1 MAGTQEKKGTLKKVL
16 NVLQVINNTQPL
28 DLAGQLGVDGF
39 GTRKKDLIP
48 FLMDILSML
57 AGGKSLEDLLYN
69 LLGSQ
74 LQEIDTKVRIQL
86 RDSLKAKCG
95 EAVLNSG
102 FPAWLGGGG
111 LEINFVNIDIFDLL
125 KTIQGTGGVAGDY
138 AGNILGDVDD
148 FNRKIMEAVD
158 MLNNA
163 IPMEYNGNQIMNVTY
178 TGSGFIFEIGVDYTN
193 KTVENFIDDY
203 FDGLVLFPIDAIV
216 AAIVNLLTGIWDKK
230 SGKSY
235 QDVFEMQQID
245 GTINKMADTD
255 CGEIVNENTEFFKFS
270 RDELELFRF
279 NASNRSSGRVSFD
292 LGCGTL
298 VTEISAEEVTNLLD
312 RYKEEV
318 STELF
323 ISKTAKRQATK
334 NLVDGIANL
343 MIGGQIFTAS
353 TIVAD
358 ADDQTI
364 KDDIIKM
371 LLDHLKN
378 VFLKQALSP
387 QTLVM
392 LILVGYALVDDSE
405 LEDQGNGKPKKI
417 DIGPERLE
425 IFADLRGTIREIVKI
440 LYELIVK
447 NFFEHLSY
455 FIQRLMADIA
465 LGILKEKLDIWVQSI
480 KATMGRFGKAVSKTT
495 KRIL

>member
-1 MAGTQEKKGTLKKVL
+1 MAGTQQEKSRLKKIL

-28 DLAGQLGVDGF
+28 DLAGQLGIDGF

-74 LQEIDTKVRIQL
+74 LQEIDNMVRIQL
-86 RDSLKAKCG
+86 RNSLKAKCG

-102 FPAWLGGGG
+102 FPAWMGGGG
-111 LEINFVNIDIFDLL
+111 LEINFVNLDIFDLL
-125 KTIQGTGGVAGDY
+125 KTIQGTGGVAADY

-148 FNRKIMEAVD
+148 FNRKIMESVD

-163 IPMEYNGNQIMNVTY
+163 IPMEYNGKQIMTVTY

-203 FDGLVLFPIDAIV
+203 FDGLELFPIDAIV
-216 AAIVNLLTGIWDKK
+216 TAIVNLLTGVFDKQ
-230 SGKSY
+230 SGKSF
-235 QDVFEMQQID
+235 QDVMEMQQID

-255 CGEIVNENTEFFKFS
+255 CGEVVNEETAFYKFS

-279 NASNRSSGRVSFD
+279 NASDRVNGRVSFN
-292 LGCGTL
+292 LNCGTL
-298 VTEISAEEVTNLLD
+298 TTEVDPIQVKNLLD
-312 RYKEEV
+312 KYREEV

-323 ISKTAKRQATK
+323 ITKSARRGATK
-334 NLVDGIANL
+334 NLIDGVADL
-343 MIGGQIFTAS
+343 MIGGMVFAGS
-353 TIVAD
+353 TISAD
-358 ADDQTI
+358 ETDETI
-364 KDDIIKM
+364 KDDIIKN
-371 LLDHLKN
+371 LLDQLKN

-405 LEDQGNGKPKKI
+405 LEDQGWGEPKKI
-417 DIGPERLE
+417 DIGPERLK
-425 IFADLRGTIREIVKI
+425 IFASLGGAIREIVKI

-447 NFFEHLSY
+447 NFFQHLSY
-455 FIQRLMADIA
+455 YIQRLMANIA

-480 KATMGRFGKAVSKTT
+480 KATMGRFGKAVDKAS

>member
-1 MAGTQEKKGTLKKVL
+1 M
-16 NVLQVINNTQPL
+16 
-28 DLAGQLGVDGF
+28 
-39 GTRKKDLIP
+39 
-48 FLMDILSML
+48 
-57 AGGKSLEDLLYN
+57 
-69 LLGSQ
+69 
-74 LQEIDTKVRIQL
+74 
-86 RDSLKAKCG
+86 
-95 EAVLNSG
+95 
-102 FPAWLGGGG
+102 
-111 LEINFVNIDIFDLL
+111 
-125 KTIQGTGGVAGDY
+125 
-138 AGNILGDVDD
+138 
-148 FNRKIMEAVD
+148 
-158 MLNNA
+158 
-163 IPMEYNGNQIMNVTY
+163 
-178 TGSGFIFEIGVDYTN
+178 
-193 KTVENFIDDY
+193 
-203 FDGLVLFPIDAIV
+203 
-216 AAIVNLLTGIWDKK
+216 
-230 SGKSY
+230 
-235 QDVFEMQQID
+235 
-245 GTINKMADTD
+245 
-255 CGEIVNENTEFFKFS
+255 
-270 RDELELFRF
+270 
-279 NASNRSSGRVSFD
+279 
-292 LGCGTL
+292 GCGTL

-358 ADDQTI
+358 SDDQTI

>member
-1 MAGTQEKKGTLKKVL
+1 MSGTQSRKNTLKKVL

-28 DLAGQLGVDGF
+28 DLAGQLGIDGF

-69 LLGSQ
+69 ILGSQ
-74 LQEIDTKVRIQL
+74 LEEIDNTVRIQL

-102 FPAWLGGGG
+102 FPAWMGGGG

-138 AGNILGDVDD
+138 AGNVLGQVDD
-148 FNRKIMEAVD
+148 FNRKIMESVD

-163 IPMEYNGNQIMNVTY
+163 IPMEYNGQQIMNVTY

-216 AAIVNLLTGIWDKK
+216 AAIVNLLTGIFDRK
-230 SGKSY
+230 SGKSFE
-235 QDVFEMQQID
+235 DIMEMQQID
-245 GTINKMADTD
+245 GTINKMADAD
-255 CGEIVNENTEFFKFS
+255 CGEIVNEETAFYKFS

-279 NASNRSSGRVSFD
+279 NASNKSSGTVSFD

-298 VTEISAEEVTNLLD
+298 VTEVSDEAVKNLINV
-312 RYKEEV
+312 YKESV
-318 STELF
+318 SSELF
-323 ISKTAKRQATK
+323 ITKSARKSATQDLI
-334 NLVDGIANL
+334 NGVADL
-343 MIGGQIFTAS
+343 MIGGKLFTVS
-353 TIVAD
+353 TIPAD
-358 ADDQTI
+358 TDDQTI

-405 LEDQGNGKPKKI
+405 LQDQGSGQPKKI
-417 DIGPERLE
+417 DIGPERLQ
-425 IFADLRGTIREIVKI
+425 IFASLGGAIREIVKI

-447 NFFEHLSY
+447 NFFQNLSY